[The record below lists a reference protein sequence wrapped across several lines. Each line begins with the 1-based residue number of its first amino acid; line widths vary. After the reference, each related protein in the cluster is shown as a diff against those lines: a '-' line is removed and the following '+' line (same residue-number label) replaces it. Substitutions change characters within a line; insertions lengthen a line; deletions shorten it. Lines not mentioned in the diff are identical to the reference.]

1 MPHQN
6 AALAPSNLRPPS
18 LAFGDVS
25 VELSPQQALKF
36 TPDVKV
42 LPLGTRI
49 FLTHLSSAALP
60 VQVEAA
66 ARLQAMGYSPVPHL
80 AARNFVS
87 VAEFVEHL
95 AAHGR
100 NGISQALFLGGN
112 PLISTGPLTEA
123 AMLLSHPA
131 MAQSSI
137 RTAFIGGYPEGH
149 SAIAPDVLGDAL
161 KRKLARCAELG
172 IKPHIV
178 SQFAFDGEVMA
189 AWARRLQSEHPGLA
203 VRIGLAGVT
212 SLPQLIK
219 FAAMCGVGPSLAALK
234 RSGTGLFNVLSDRDP
249 ADLIETIEAA
259 YPKPAGPLD
268 IHFFPFG
275 GWQKTS
281 DWLAGYRSR

>member
-6 AALAPSNLRPPS
+6 AALATPKLPSPG

-25 VELSPQQALKF
+25 IELSPQQALKF
-36 TPDVKV
+36 EPDRNVF
-42 LPLGTRI
+42 PLGSRV

-60 VQVEAA
+60 VQVEAS
-66 ARLQAMGYSPVPHL
+66 ARLKTMGYSPVPHL

-87 VAEFVEHL
+87 VAEFVQHL
-95 AAHGR
+95 EAHGR
-100 NGISQALFLGGN
+100 NCISQALFLGGN
-112 PLISTGPLTEA
+112 PLISSGPLTEA
-123 AMLLSHPA
+123 AMLLAHPA
-131 MAQSSI
+131 VAQSSL

-149 SAIAPDVLGDAL
+149 SAIGEQALGDAL

-172 IKPHIV
+172 LEPNIV

-189 AWARRLQSEHPGLA
+189 GWARRLQADYPGLA

-249 ADLIETIEAA
+249 ADLVETIEAA
-259 YPKPAGPLD
+259 YSEPAGPLD

-281 DWLAGYRSR
+281 DWLAAYRGR

>member
-1 MPHQN
+1 
-6 AALAPSNLRPPS
+6 
-18 LAFGDVS
+18 
-25 VELSPQQALKF
+25 
-36 TPDVKV
+36 
-42 LPLGTRI
+42 
-49 FLTHLSSAALP
+49 
-60 VQVEAA
+60 
-66 ARLQAMGYSPVPHL
+66 MGYSPVPHL